1 MTNAIISKTKDGRYK
16 SIVCMGHANYARS
29 NEKDMVC
36 AAISV
41 LVINTIN
48 SISELTIDAN
58 NMKVDTNE
66 ENGFIQCK
74 FKNTISDETQ
84 LLMSS
89 LEIGLQSIKKQYG
102 KKYFELKFE
111 EV

>member
-1 MTNAIISKTKDGRYK
+1 MTNAIFSKTKDGRYK
-16 SIVCMGHANYARS
+16 SIVCMGHADYARS

-48 SISELTIDAN
+48 SISELTLDAN

-66 ENGFIQCK
+66 ETGFIQCV
-74 FKNTISDETQ
+74 FKDSISNESQ
-84 LLMSS
+84 LLMNS
-89 LEIGLQSIKKQYG
+89 LELGLISIEKQYG